1 MALSKQEVF
10 NKVALHLL
18 KQFTKSVELET
29 SNSCMYRGHKGNKC
43 AVGALIP
50 DEMYR
55 EEMEWHTSG
64 QLLACFPQ
72 LQSLFKDDELFIIM
86 DMLTFCQ
93 WIHDEFAPDQWYDQ
107 ILKLAEKFD
116 LNLDVIR
123 QRDVF

>member
-18 KQFTKSVELET
+18 KQFTKSVDPNRSGTCL
-29 SNSCMYRGHKGNKC
+29 YRDGIGNKC
-43 AVGALIP
+43 AVGVLIP
-50 DEMYR
+50 DEMYNR
-55 EEMEWHTSG
+55 EMEWRSSS
-64 QLLACFPQ
+64 QLLECFPQ
-72 LQSLFKDDELFIIM
+72 LQSLFKEDEFPIIC